1 MHDNRTCEIKHPCL
15 LRLCTTSWRKAAVP
29 HFFSDFNV
37 QYSTVRGWGGRGPVA
52 RGPWAVARGAWIGGC
67 PAHVA
72 EPAARRHIFNFIKI
86 KFEINIQFI
95 YLLHKYPERLR
106 CPRARPHLAGLPTL
120 ARRRGPGGLGPSG
133 VLKVQV
139 ARQSRAATCTDALF
153 CVPEFHAN

>member
-1 MHDNRTCEIKHPCL
+1 MRNKAPMPVSA
-15 LRLCTTSWRKAAVP
+15 LRNISARSRSGPHAFLC
-29 HFFSDFNV
+29 DFRST
-37 QYSTVRGWGGRGPVA
+37 YSTVRYGSYATSSLDWRLPSPSTRPG
-52 RGPWAVARGAWIGGC
+52 
-67 PAHVA
+67 
-72 EPAARRHIFNFIKI
+72 EPAARRHIFNCIKI
-86 KFEINIQFI
+86 KIEINIQFI

>member
-1 MHDNRTCEIKHPCL
+1 MPVSMF
-15 LRLCTTSWRKAAVP
+15 RLCTTSRRNPQWCPFLLRLQERT
-29 HFFSDFNV
+29 V
-37 QYSTVRGWGGRGPVA
+37 QYGTRRRGP
-52 RGPWAVARGAWIGGC
+52 PWAVGRGAWIGGC
-67 PAHVA
+67 PAQVA

-153 CVPEFHAN
+153 CMPEFHAK